1 MFAAQRDY
9 GGGEIVM
16 AALAEEGRYRVSCC
30 GRDGTATSVLHVK
43 LTETVYRALKNY
55 QNSKNALSSRP
66 TIQFKGQQG
75 SVRIPRADD
84 PSASA
89 SFDFFVSRV
98 GKDGPQGSFECV
110 RQDVSGDVPLLS
122 CMGVVQ
128 DKITL
133 CASSSHDPPQRP
145 PQAEVGMRKRETK
158 PAKPADGPSTGKR
171 VPFRKPAPSSSPSDL
186 VPERKRSTPVNP
198 AALLRKGPPNP
209 PPVSQ
214 ARYRDRVVHLLAL
227 RPHKKLAVLA
237 RLQRD
242 KINPKD
248 LGSTLQQVAN
258 LNPKD
263 NTYSLKDHLYRDV
276 RRDWPG
282 YSEEEREQLGQ
293 ILASKFGTQCESP
306 STKSPKES
314 IPTSQ
319 QRGQECDFIDPLM
332 PKKSRISH
340 ISSRAP
346 VTPPPS
352 DGHAPS
358 KEDKPAPPAPHLP
371 ASNPPLPLSSRSPST
386 PEGCGTQALP
396 VDAQSSRVDQSR
408 SSSTPAPSPAPA
420 LAPGSAPTLEQ
431 REGGGSKKPKKRSK
445 KRKEREESPDLP
457 TTKIAKSDREE
468 STEAPVR
475 SMEVT
480 STDVIPDY
488 LHKFTAVTSMTQ
500 RQSYKDDFNAEYG
513 EYCAL
518 HARVEKV
525 TRRFTQLDS
534 QCKLLQPGTKEHK
547 EVQEEVLQEYNKMK
561 RTSPSYREMKQRC
574 EHLHNKLA
582 HIKRLIA
589 EFDQQRART
598 WDYCADAGRDGRAI
612 PST

>member
-1 MFAAQRDY
+1 MFVGQRDY
-9 GGGEIVM
+9 GGGGIVM
-16 AALAEEGRYRVSCC
+16 AALSEEGRYRVSC
-30 GRDGTATSVLHVK
+30 GRDGSATSVLHVK

-55 QNSKNALSSRP
+55 QNSKNASSSRP

-75 SVRIPRADD
+75 SIKIPCADD
-84 PSASA
+84 PASSA

-110 RQDVSGDVPLLS
+110 RQHVSGKDMPHLS
-122 CMGVVQ
+122 CLGVVQ
-128 DKITL
+128 DRVTL
-133 CASSSHDPPQRP
+133 CASTSHDLQQRP
-145 PQAEVGMRKRETK
+145 PLAEAGARKPETK
-158 PAKPADGPSTGKR
+158 AAKPADGPSTGKR

-186 VPERKRSTPVNP
+186 VPERKRSTPINP
-198 AALLRKGPPNP
+198 ATLLRKGPPN

-263 NTYSLKDHLYRDV
+263 NTFSLKDHLYRDV

-282 YSEEEREQLGQ
+282 YTQEEREQLEHS
-293 ILASKFGTQCESP
+293 LASKFGTQCESP
-306 STKSPKES
+306 ATKSPKEP
-314 IPTSQ
+314 IPTAQ
-319 QRGQECDFIDPLM
+319 QGYQEISDFIDPLM

-340 ISSRAP
+340 IGRAP
-346 VTPPPS
+346 TTPPPS
-352 DGHAPS
+352 ESHAPS
-358 KEDKPAPPAPHLP
+358 KEDKPPRPAPHLPASNPPPAPHVP

-408 SSSTPAPSPAPA
+408 SSTRTPSPA
-420 LAPGSAPTLEQ
+420 LEQ
-431 REGGGSKKPKKRSK
+431 GARGGGKKPKKRSK
-445 KRKEREESPDLP
+445 KRRQREESPHP
-457 TTKIAKSDREE
+457 PNAKIHKSDREE
-468 STEAPVR
+468 GTDAPVR
-475 SMEVT
+475 SIEVT
-480 STDVIPDY
+480 STDVTPDY
-488 LHKFTAVTSMTQ
+488 LHKYAAVTSVTQ

-513 EYCAL
+513 EYCSL

-525 TRRFTQLDS
+525 TRHFTRLDS
-534 QCKLLQPGTKEHK
+534 QCKQLQPGTKEHK
-547 EVQEEVLQEYNKMK
+547 EVQEEVLQEYNRMK
-561 RTSPSYREMKQRC
+561 GTSPSYREMKHRC
-574 EHLHNKLA
+574 EYLHNKLA

-589 EFDQQRART
+589 AFDRQRT
-598 WDYCADAGRDGRAI
+598 PPWDYSDTHREGGAI
-612 PST
+612 AST